1 MLINLSLPESNGM
14 EILLTIL
21 YFLLFCLALYKI
33 PFFRHIPG
41 ISFRMLV
48 TFFALKVIA
57 GISLILI
64 YTWYYDLEIAD
75 FHKYFKDGMVMY
87 GAAKENPLDYLRMLT
102 GIQSS
107 ADHLFPY
114 YEKMDSWFRSWES
127 PVYNDNRLVIRF
139 NALAGIFSFGYLHV
153 HNIFINFLSLSGL
166 VAIYR
171 FMLRYTDTH
180 RINWLPW
187 GVFLFPGLLFWG
199 SGILKEGLL
208 IFSFGFW
215 VYFSDKLINR
225 SSAVLR
231 NILYLMFFSFL
242 VVLLKPYTLAIWLP
256 CAISFYVSRKY
267 KASRI
272 IFTYALVFSVFT
284 LFMFL
289 TEWITPLPDLPEI
302 ITRKQNDFV
311 EHALALDAGSIIHT
325 RYLEPGFWSF
335 FSEFLKGLFNTLFRP
350 HPLEAYSVFVGFA
363 ALENLIIWGM
373 FVYALL
379 YTDRKCIQKNPVF
392 WLALIFSLFLM
403 GFVGMVTPLH
413 GAIVRYRIMALP
425 FLWLAWIHA
434 SGLPVLKKI
443 SFPKI

>member
-1 MLINLSLPESNGM
+1 MPENKCM

-21 YFLLFCLALYKI
+21 YFLLFCLVLYKI

-41 ISFRMLV
+41 ISFRLLV
-48 TFFALKVIA
+48 IFFALKVIA
-57 GISLILI
+57 GISMILI
-64 YTWYYDLEIAD
+64 YTLHYDLEIAD

-87 GAAKENPLDYLRMLT
+87 GVAKENPIDFLRMLT

-114 YEKMDSWFRSWES
+114 YEKMDSWFRSWDS

-139 NALAGIFSFGYLHV
+139 NALVGIFSFGHLYV

-171 FMLRYTDTH
+171 FMLRYTDAH
-180 RINWLPW
+180 SIPWLPW

-215 VYFSDKLINR
+215 VFYSDKLINQ
-225 SSAVLR
+225 SGYVLK
-231 NILYLMFFSFL
+231 NILYLVFFSFL
-242 VVLLKPYTLAIWLP
+242 LVLLKPYTLAIWLP
-256 CAISFYVSRKY
+256 CAISFYLSRKY
-267 KASRI
+267 KVSRI
-272 IFTYALVFSVFT
+272 LFTYVFIISVFS

-289 TEWITPLPDLPEI
+289 TKWITSLPDLTEI
-302 ITRKQNDFV
+302 IVQKQNDFV
-311 EHALALDAGSIIHT
+311 NHALAQDAGSIIHT
-325 RYLEPGFWSF
+325 RYLEPGFLSF
-335 FSEFLKGLFNTLFRP
+335 FSEFWKGLFNTLFRP

-363 ALENLIIWGM
+363 ALENLIIWSL
-373 FVYALL
+373 VIYALI
-379 YTDRKCIQKNPVF
+379 YTDKKCIQRNPVF
-392 WLALIFSLFLM
+392 WLALGFSLLLM

-413 GAIVRYRIMALP
+413 GAIVRYKILALP

-434 SGLPVLKKI
+434 SRLPDIKTPGSSK
-443 SFPKI
+443 